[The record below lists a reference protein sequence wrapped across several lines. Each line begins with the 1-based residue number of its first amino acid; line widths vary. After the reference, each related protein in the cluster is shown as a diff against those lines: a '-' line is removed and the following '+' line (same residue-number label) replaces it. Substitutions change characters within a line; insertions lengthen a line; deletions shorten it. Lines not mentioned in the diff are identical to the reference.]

1 VTPISS
7 QTICPAEGIPS
18 RPGVLAALLAA
29 IALTT
34 VGCGSSHPRTVVL
47 RATAPVMSDIYLR
60 ITGPGGAV
68 SYTAQVFRRGGAFDR
83 FNFRETARSEGVFL
97 PPPVRQRK
105 LCGSTHVIRAADAP
119 QLQKW
124 RGKTLAITIY
134 GKKVSQIYC
143 SVLTSSL
150 YLQDS

>member
-1 VTPISS
+1 
-7 QTICPAEGIPS
+7 
-18 RPGVLAALLAA
+18 
-29 IALTT
+29 
-34 VGCGSSHPRTVVL
+34 
-47 RATAPVMSDIYLR
+47 MSDIYLR

-83 FNFRETARSEGVFL
+83 FNFRETPRNGGVFL
-97 PPPVRQRK
+97 PPPVRERK
-105 LCGSTHVIRAADAP
+105 LCGSTHVIQAVDAP

-150 YLQDS
+150 YLKDS